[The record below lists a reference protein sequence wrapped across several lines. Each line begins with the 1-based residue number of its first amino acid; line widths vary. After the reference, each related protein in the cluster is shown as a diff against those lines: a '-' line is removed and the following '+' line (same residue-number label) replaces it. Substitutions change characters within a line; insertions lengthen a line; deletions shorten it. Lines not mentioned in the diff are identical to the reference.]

1 VGLHQLCAN
10 KSVAHYVFLVGKN
23 ADNLPSM
30 NSWTSKVNK
39 VNDFGLLFAEMSS
52 IAQAFFAFFLSA

>member
-1 VGLHQLCAN
+1 MDAPTNPLQIMC
-10 KSVAHYVFLVGKN
+10 LVGKN
-23 ADNLPSM
+23 ADNLPFM
-30 NSWTSKVNK
+30 NTWTSKVNK